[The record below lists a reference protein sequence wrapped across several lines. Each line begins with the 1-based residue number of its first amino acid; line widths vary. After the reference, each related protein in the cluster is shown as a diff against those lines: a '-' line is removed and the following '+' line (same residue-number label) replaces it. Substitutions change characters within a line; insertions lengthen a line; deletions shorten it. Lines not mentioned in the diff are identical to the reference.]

1 MPSLLHNTASFLAAT
16 VPFVNPMSEPCQGS
30 PPPAPLPIVD
40 LWLLATET
48 VDSADLAHLSTCLEP
63 AEQHKLQ
70 TLARPQARQQ
80 FILSRG
86 CLRVLLSHY
95 TGQPPA
101 ALRFAYGPQGKP
113 ALDFAAEDGIVP
125 RFNLS
130 HSGQRILIGVSGADA
145 VGAIGVDIEKVR
157 SVRYLPELCDR
168 YFTPA
173 EAQTILALSGH
184 GADCHFLRHWTGKE
198 ACLKALGIGIAD
210 SLQKLELTP
219 PLDLGLDLTPIALSA
234 PDLPQHPKQLYQWQP
249 EPGYL
254 AAVAVQAPVQMGDFR
269 LHQTTPQA
277 LVTGAAFT
285 PC

>member
-1 MPSLLHNTASFLAAT
+1 
-16 VPFVNPMSEPCQGS
+16 MSESCQGALL
-30 PPPAPLPIVD
+30 PIPLPIVD

-48 VDSADLAHLSTCLEP
+48 VAPADLAHLCTCLEP
-63 AEQHKLQ
+63 AEQDKLQ

-86 CLRVLLSHY
+86 CLRLLLSHY
-95 TGQPPA
+95 TGKPPA

-113 ALDFAAEDGIVP
+113 ALDFADEDSVAP

-130 HSGQRILIGVSGADA
+130 HSGQRILIGVSEAEG
-145 VGAIGVDIEKVR
+145 VGAIGVDIEAVR

-173 EAQTILALSGH
+173 EAQTILALSGPE
-184 GADCHFLRHWTGKE
+184 ADCHFLRHWTGKE
-198 ACLKALGIGIAD
+198 ACLKALGLGIAD

-219 PLDLGLDLTPIALSA
+219 PLDLGSDLTPISLSA

-269 LHQTTPQA
+269 LHQTTPRS
-277 LVTGAAFT
+277 LVTGTAFI